1 MLPISYSREKCKLQ
15 TKLTRLIKATT
26 PKISKEFWKMFKGE
40 QVKVAPDDFTS
51 SFQDWCLQIE
61 KDEYVIVQETP
72 KTDPIV
78 NAFPELNEPISSKEI
93 IDAVK
98 SLKNEKSSGCVNIIN
113 EMLIADVLTLEPVSN
128 VSFNAIFD
136 LGYYTANWK
145 LGINVLLFKRR
156 DKMDQQHFRGITLL
170 SCLAKLFSRTLNN
183 RLHRW
188 SEDNSVISNA
198 QYAVVLLMQYMFKK
212 YR

>member
-15 TKLTRLIKATT
+15 TKLTRLIKATK

-78 NAFPELNEPISSKEI
+78 NAF
-93 IDAVK
+93 
-98 SLKNEKSSGCVNIIN
+98 
-113 EMLIADVLTLEPVSN
+113 
-128 VSFNAIFD
+128 
-136 LGYYTANWK
+136 
-145 LGINVLLFKRR
+145 
-156 DKMDQQHFRGITLL
+156 H
-170 SCLAKLFSRTLNN
+170 
-183 RLHRW
+183 
-188 SEDNSVISNA
+188 
-198 QYAVVLLMQYMFKK
+198 
-212 YR
+212 